1 MNLTK
6 DFGNMKNTIKVIV
19 PIILLALAVSFAWVV
34 WGQGGS
40 YTVHVTVPAGT
51 VDEFVY
57 IEDFIYSDEEI
68 SPQKNRL
75 ELKAINIPDR
85 TEVVL
90 MPIEVKEENAYE
102 RTYLDNGQ
110 PLLVDVE
117 KGAWFKIGIAL
128 QNPTNE
134 DIVVGITVENVKVR
148 IK

>member
-1 MNLTK
+1 
-6 DFGNMKNTIKVIV
+6 MKKKTFKVIAA
-19 PIILLALAVSFAWVV
+19 IMLLVLAVVFAWFS
-34 WGQGGS
+34 WGQGET
-40 YTVHVTVPAGT
+40 YTIHVTVPAGT
-51 VDEFVY
+51 MDEFVY

-90 MPIEVKEENAYE
+90 KPIEVTEENAYE
-102 RTYLDNGQ
+102 RTFLDNGQ
-110 PLLVDVE
+110 PLLIDVE

-128 QNPTNE
+128 QNPSDE

-148 IK
+148 IE